1 MVDCDID
8 GGCDVIDAEILEQ
21 EKAEKKDNSECF
33 VLLFAAV
40 MLISL
45 VAWSFSHYL
54 IQIILTLPRHTLY
67 IIIES

>member
-1 MVDCDID
+1 MID
-8 GGCDVIDAEILEQ
+8 SNIEGDCDVIDAEILEQ

-40 MLISL
+40 MLILL

-54 IQIILTLPRHTLY
+54 I
-67 IIIES
+67 

>member
-1 MVDCDID
+1 MVDCDSD
-8 GGCDVIDAEILEQ
+8 GDCDVIDAEILGQ

-33 VLLFAAV
+33 ILLFAAV

-54 IQIILTLPRHTLY
+54 I
-67 IIIES
+67 

>member
-1 MVDCDID
+1 MVDCEID
-8 GGCDVIDAEILEQ
+8 GNCDVIDADVLEQ

-45 VAWSFSHYL
+45 VAWSLTHYMF
-54 IQIILTLPRHTLY
+54 
-67 IIIES
+67 

>member
-1 MVDCDID
+1 MVDCSSD
-8 GGCDVIDAEILEQ
+8 GNYDLIDAEIPGH

-45 VAWSFSHYL
+45 VAWSFTQYMF
-54 IQIILTLPRHTLY
+54 
-67 IIIES
+67 

>member
-21 EKAEKKDNSECF
+21 EKTEKKDNSECF
-33 VLLFAAV
+33 ILLFAAV

-54 IQIILTLPRHTLY
+54 I
-67 IIIES
+67 

>member
-1 MVDCDID
+1 MNKVIEGYKMVDCDSD
-8 GGCDVIDAEILEQ
+8 GGCNVIDAEILEQ

-54 IQIILTLPRHTLY
+54 I
-67 IIIES
+67 

>member
-8 GGCDVIDAEILEQ
+8 GDCDAIDAETLGK

-54 IQIILTLPRHTLY
+54 I
-67 IIIES
+67 